1 MPPKPLIDLEQ
12 VDLSSVVVP
21 QQEVRKYN
29 AQRYEMEQLDGLLHL
44 DLEEGVGVG
53 LKEVGEDEFWVRG
66 HIPGRPLLPGVLM
79 CEAAAQLCSYIYKR
93 TVETE
98 KFLGFGGMEEVKFRR
113 AVEPGNRLI
122 IVAKAERLRP
132 RRATFRCQ
140 GFVDGAMAFEATII
154 GMPM

>member
-1 MPPKPLIDLEQ
+1 MPPRPL
-12 VDLSSVVVP
+12 VDLAQMNLSRVVIP
-21 QQEVRKYN
+21 QEEVRKYN
-29 AQRYEMEQLDGLLHL
+29 PQRDEMEQLDGILHL

-53 LKEVGEDEFWVRG
+53 LKEVGEDEFWVHG

-93 TVETE
+93 TVKTD
-98 KFLGFGGMEEVKFRR
+98 KFLGFGGMEDVKFRR
-113 AVEPGNRLI
+113 PVEPGARLI
-122 IVAKAERLRP
+122 IVACAEQIRP